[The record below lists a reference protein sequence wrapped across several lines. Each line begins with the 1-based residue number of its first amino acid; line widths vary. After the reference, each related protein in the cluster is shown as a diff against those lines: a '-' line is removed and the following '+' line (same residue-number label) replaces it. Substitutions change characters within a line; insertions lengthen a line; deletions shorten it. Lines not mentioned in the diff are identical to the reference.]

1 LTLNRFFA
9 YSIVVHTVFIIA
21 ALSIAPQ
28 AKKISGEEFF
38 ARLVSPDEVS
48 LSEKTSRPAIKP
60 LPVIPAIPKVKPRI
74 QSRPGARTPPPVT
87 EGNSPTVSEQ
97 GKGIQSPEIKGRPGS
112 VGKVYEPPKLS
123 DKEKLFDRGIIGSLA
138 KKEDREKKEKD
149 TAITFNTKE
158 YRFLIYNKRLKE
170 KIESIWIYPPDALA
184 HGIYGDLII
193 QFTIKKNGKLGAV
206 ELVRTSGHKNLDDA
220 AIRALKDADPF
231 WPLPDE
237 WGMDTYTIVG
247 QFIYTIYGYYVR

>member
-9 YSIVVHTVFIIA
+9 YSIVVHTIFIIA
-21 ALSIAPQ
+21 ALSIVPP
-28 AKKISGEEFF
+28 AKKISGREFL
-38 ARLVSPDEVS
+38 ARLVSPEEIS

-60 LPVIPAIPKVKPRI
+60 LPVIPAVPKVKPRI
-74 QSRPGARTPPPVT
+74 HSRPGATPPPPVT
-87 EGNSPTVSEQ
+87 KGISPSVSEQ
-97 GKGIQSPEIKGRPGS
+97 GKGIQSPEIKGRLGI
-112 VGKVYEPPKLS
+112 GGNVYEPPKLS
-123 DKEKLFDRGIIGSLA
+123 DRDKLFDRGIIGNLA
-138 KKEDREKKEKD
+138 KKEDKEKKEKD
-149 TAITFNTKE
+149 TAITFDTKE

-206 ELVRTSGHKNLDDA
+206 ELIRTSGHRNLDDA
-220 AIRALKDADPF
+220 AMRAIKEADPF

-247 QFIYTIYGYYVR
+247 HFIYAIYGYYLR